1 MITCFI
7 STGKLSGMNENS
19 CKVTLKEDST
29 DMKSVLTRVQGVAN
43 VLLVPS
49 TDDNVF
55 RFSAQT
61 MASGTLVLVSVVV
74 KELTGKLTV
83 NCEKMVIGTML
94 QKDLKAAFAS

>member
-1 MITCFI
+1 
-7 STGKLSGMNENS
+7 MNENS
-19 CKVTLKEDST
+19 CKITLKEDSM

-49 TDDNVF
+49 TDDNTF
-55 RFSAQT
+55 WFSAQT

-74 KELTGKLTV
+74 KELTAKLTV

-94 QKDLKAAFAS
+94 MKDLKAAFSS